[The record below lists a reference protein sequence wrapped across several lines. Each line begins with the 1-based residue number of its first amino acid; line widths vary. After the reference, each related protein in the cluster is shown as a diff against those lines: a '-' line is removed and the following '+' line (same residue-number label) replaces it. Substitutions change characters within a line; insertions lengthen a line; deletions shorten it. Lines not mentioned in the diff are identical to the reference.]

1 MYMSSFYWSLPV
13 TGGFYRM
20 PIFRGFGFG
29 YALGIGS
36 YSNGVSLK
44 RGLLWACFWLVL
56 VGGISGRFWWGFGSD
71 YWFFFGGVWIGGVV
85 CFVVVCVMRF

>member
-1 MYMSSFYWSLPV
+1 MGRGCSGVDSFGMYMSSFYWSLPV

-36 YSNGVSLK
+36 Y
-44 RGLLWACFWLVL
+44 
-56 VGGISGRFWWGFGSD
+56 
-71 YWFFFGGVWIGGVV
+71 
-85 CFVVVCVMRF
+85 

>member
-1 MYMSSFYWSLPV
+1 MSLGIGSLPV

-20 PIFRGFGFG
+20 PIFRGFGAG

-36 YSNGVSLK
+36 YFNGVSPK

-56 VGGISGRFWWGFGSD
+56 VCGISGRSWW
-71 YWFFFGGVWIGGVV
+71 WVWL
-85 CFVVVCVMRF
+85 